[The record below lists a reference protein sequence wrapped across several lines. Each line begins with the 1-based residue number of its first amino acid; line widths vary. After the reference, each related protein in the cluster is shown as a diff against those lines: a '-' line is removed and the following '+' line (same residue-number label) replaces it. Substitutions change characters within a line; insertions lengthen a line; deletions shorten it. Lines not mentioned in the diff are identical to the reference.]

1 MAAPVNAVKILRSKL
16 AFLIK
21 VVKESPEVR
30 KNQDFMRRL
39 NQIVNSTPIVT
50 SKEFDSQ
57 QFNEYADATTI
68 NILTSVTQSLE
79 QIQNLIEDF
88 NVINTSSKSGRGG
101 MGDMQ
106 R

>member
-50 SKEFDSQ
+50 AKEFDSQ
-57 QFNEYADATTI
+57 
-68 NILTSVTQSLE
+68 
-79 QIQNLIEDF
+79 
-88 NVINTSSKSGRGG
+88 
-101 MGDMQ
+101 
-106 R
+106 